1 MIKPIYCYAWVYFKY
16 DRFGYKIML
25 HNSNSI
31 ILNDFINKASCD
43 KLDLIIEQAM
53 YFGKF
58 GEAKVRMVAKKV
70 NRK

>member
-1 MIKPIYCYAWVYFKY
+1 
-16 DRFGYKIML
+16 ML
-25 HNSNSI
+25 HNSNAI

-53 YFGKF
+53 YFGMF
-58 GEAKVRMVAKKV
+58 GGAKARMVAKKV